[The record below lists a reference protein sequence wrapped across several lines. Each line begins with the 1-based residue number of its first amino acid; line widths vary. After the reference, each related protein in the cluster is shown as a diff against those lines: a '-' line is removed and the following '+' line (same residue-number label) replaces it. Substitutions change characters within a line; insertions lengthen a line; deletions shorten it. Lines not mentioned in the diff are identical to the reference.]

1 MRAVAVSIDWLESSS
16 TGISYTIYQL
26 HVFYGRM
33 SLRAAY
39 SQEGMCCASKKIH
52 TTVCYTDT
60 THAQRCSLLK
70 AQRKTC
76 LESVSV
82 ILGSNNIVS
91 ILSSLC
97 FTMTSF
103 HQWDSFLLCESTEL
117 KQIHIHLCSKGQKLK
132 WAQISCFSVSAS
144 SSVFRLWLASLQRL
158 TYFLCLSWTDYT
170 WMFVE

>member
-1 MRAVAVSIDWLESSS
+1 
-16 TGISYTIYQL
+16 
-26 HVFYGRM
+26 M

-39 SQEGMCCASKKIH
+39 SQEGMCSASKKIH

-91 ILSSLC
+91 ILSSL

-117 KQIHIHLCSKGQKLK
+117 KQIHIHLSVLTDRSYSEPTQ
-132 WAQISCFSVSAS
+132 QISCFSVSAS
-144 SSVFRLWLASLQRL
+144 SLVVRLWLASLQRL

-170 WMFVE
+170 WMFIE

>member
-1 MRAVAVSIDWLESSS
+1 MSHRRNTCRIQPVQSQQFSGSQPTKMITKHHPPALTVSLLTLATCMRAVAVSIDWLESSS

-82 ILGSNNIVS
+82 ILGSNNIVYPQFTLFHHDIIS
-91 ILSSLC
+91 PMRQFFVMWKYWIETDSHPSL
-97 FTMTSF
+97 F
-103 HQWDSFLLCESTEL
+103 
-117 KQIHIHLCSKGQKLK
+117 
-132 WAQISCFSVSAS
+132 
-144 SSVFRLWLASLQRL
+144 
-158 TYFLCLSWTDYT
+158 
-170 WMFVE
+170 

>member
-1 MRAVAVSIDWLESSS
+1 MRAVALSIDWLESSS
-16 TGISYTIYQL
+16 TGINYTIYQL

-82 ILGSNNIVS
+82 ILGSNNIVYTQ
-91 ILSSLC
+91 
-97 FTMTSF
+97 FTLF
-103 HQWDSFLLCESTEL
+103 HHDIISPMRQFFVMWKYWI

-132 WAQISCFSVSAS
+132 WAQKSCFSVSAS
-144 SSVFRLWLASLQRL
+144 SSVVRLWLASLQRL